1 MTAPSDAALVNRINR
16 VWRNGNEVEQ
26 RQRECGSLFDTWF
39 SLERGARYIPELV
52 AQLGVN
58 TSRDMLIASTT
69 SFSSGSRQGGGNG
82 TAGRSPAIAPQRL
95 LRPPAERAFAPPDR
109 HTVSRHNTGWKLR
122 REAPPTPAPTGLAG
136 RVLDTFASS
145 AAASVPAIRSETL
158 ESSVIAP
165 RSQLAPRRA
174 ADEPNCARL
183 ERRGSESHGALSLR
197 SSLHPRDPVASA
209 AVLFQCRHTN
219 IGHWLHED
227 FWSFYALMLRSGR
240 EHVFYAQSEAGCARW
255 GDELLKTLCIQH
267 EWAITRLAV
276 GDKEHCAKTPLLVP
290 RHLKLQ
296 PRAFV
301 PLHFAIPTLRR
312 AALWRYFS
320 DHLQRHLPQQ

>member
-1 MTAPSDAALVNRINR
+1 M
-16 VWRNGNEVEQ
+16 
-26 RQRECGSLFDTWF
+26 
-39 SLERGARYIPELV
+39 
-52 AQLGVN
+52 
-58 TSRDMLIASTT
+58 
-69 SFSSGSRQGGGNG
+69 
-82 TAGRSPAIAPQRL
+82 
-95 LRPPAERAFAPPDR
+95 
-109 HTVSRHNTGWKLR
+109 
-122 REAPPTPAPTGLAG
+122 
-136 RVLDTFASS
+136 
-145 AAASVPAIRSETL
+145 
-158 ESSVIAP
+158 
-165 RSQLAPRRA
+165 
-174 ADEPNCARL
+174 
-183 ERRGSESHGALSLR
+183 
-197 SSLHPRDPVASA
+197 ASA

-255 GDELLKTLCIQH
+255 GDELLKTLCTQH